1 MYVAVYD
8 PNIICISETK
18 ICETFADNELLGDGY
33 TLYRNDRKDGGGGVL
48 IAIKNDKA
56 LQISNPIKGPGES
69 ITLTVRCGLMKFNL
83 ITYYRPPCEYSL
95 ENLEGILE
103 NSYHAE
109 SILIGDLN
117 FPDIDWITPP
127 HEGIIKQKTSRKNL
141 HKHGQTIFKRN
152 NLVQLVH
159 DCTHVKGNTLDLA
172 LIDQAILETTQVNVA
187 ILPRISDHNMIMMDL
202 KTNKLNRPKD
212 DRCRARDNYKKA
224 DIPKINDIFDKLSE
238 SLEGKTANEMWEMFK
253 ATINDALDKHV
264 PRLLDRPRGEPWMT
278 RDLLRLIRQRDDIHA
293 RLKNADGS
301 KCQKEIDMDKHVKKQ
316 IKLAKKAFLDE
327 HITKELDIG
336 NTKPLFKFINKHRGQ
351 SNQISTINNA
361 EQDEIPD
368 AIANFFSSVFVS
380 GEDVLETDAVSD
392 NNQKIRLSKTG
403 IHNLIKMLDVRKA
416 SGPDEISN
424 YTIKILCEQTD
435 KFLDCIFLIYD
446 TSLKNHS
453 VPEDW
458 KKARVVPIYKSGSR
472 ADPGNYRPISLTS
485 VLGKILEHI
494 ISSQMWEHIQSED
507 ILTNKQHGF
516 RKGLNTTTQ
525 LLHVTH
531 MAGKSVN
538 EKKHFN
544 MISFDFKKAFDK
556 VCHEMLINKLHS
568 QKFPLQIINWIKQ
581 WLSGRTSVVT
591 VNSRTSSS
599 FPVSSGVPQGSVLG
613 PLLFLLYIDDI
624 TQNIES
630 DIRLYADDALLCR
643 NVENDDDALVFQRD
657 IQNMFNWSQRWRM
670 VFNVSK
676 CVHIEIGEENPR
688 YHFCLDGEIIPQD
701 SKIKYL
707 GVTIDYQLKF
717 KDHIENIIKK
727 GNQLLGMLR
736 RCLNHA
742 NPKTKLVAFNTVV
755 RPTVEYASQVWSPQ
769 VKKRITAIDCVQRK
783 AVRWVYYL
791 QPRDS
796 VSGTMEANNIVSLVD
811 RRQQLD
817 IRMINKIQL
826 GDYDISLKDYIIFVT
841 SHDTRGNTI
850 NPQYNSNIFKHTF
863 YNRMRTHVKVM
874 F

>member
-1 MYVAVYD
+1 
-8 PNIICISETK
+8 
-18 ICETFADNELLGDGY
+18 
-33 TLYRNDRKDGGGGVL
+33 
-48 IAIKNDKA
+48 
-56 LQISNPIKGPGES
+56 
-69 ITLTVRCGLMKFNL
+69 
-83 ITYYRPPCEYSL
+83 
-95 ENLEGILE
+95 
-103 NSYHAE
+103 
-109 SILIGDLN
+109 
-117 FPDIDWITPP
+117 
-127 HEGIIKQKTSRKNL
+127 
-141 HKHGQTIFKRN
+141 
-152 NLVQLVH
+152 
-159 DCTHVKGNTLDLA
+159 
-172 LIDQAILETTQVNVA
+172 
-187 ILPRISDHNMIMMDL
+187 
-202 KTNKLNRPKD
+202 
-212 DRCRARDNYKKA
+212 
-224 DIPKINDIFDKLSE
+224 
-238 SLEGKTANEMWEMFK
+238 
-253 ATINDALDKHV
+253 
-264 PRLLDRPRGEPWMT
+264 
-278 RDLLRLIRQRDDIHA
+278 
-293 RLKNADGS
+293 
-301 KCQKEIDMDKHVKKQ
+301 
-316 IKLAKKAFLDE
+316 
-327 HITKELDIG
+327 
-336 NTKPLFKFINKHRGQ
+336 
-351 SNQISTINNA
+351 
-361 EQDEIPD
+361 
-368 AIANFFSSVFVS
+368 
-380 GEDVLETDAVSD
+380 
-392 NNQKIRLSKTG
+392 
-403 IHNLIKMLDVRKA
+403 
-416 SGPDEISN
+416 
-424 YTIKILCEQTD
+424 
-435 KFLDCIFLIYD
+435 
-446 TSLKNHS
+446 
-453 VPEDW
+453 
-458 KKARVVPIYKSGSR
+458 
-472 ADPGNYRPISLTS
+472 
-485 VLGKILEHI
+485 
-494 ISSQMWEHIQSED
+494 
-507 ILTNKQHGF
+507 
-516 RKGLNTTTQ
+516 
-525 LLHVTH
+525 
-531 MAGKSVN
+531 
-538 EKKHFN
+538 
-544 MISFDFKKAFDK
+544 
-556 VCHEMLINKLHS
+556 MLINKLHS

-796 VSGTMEANNIVSLVD
+796 VTGTMEANNIVSLVD

-850 NPQYNSNIFKHTF
+850 NPQYSSNIFKHTF